1 MTETKNTNRLAK
13 RGGSRPN
20 AGRPKGI
27 ETTTMRVPLC
37 LKEKIKQFIKQKL
50 EKL

>member
-1 MTETKNTNRLAK
+1 MKKTETNPK
-13 RGGSRPN
+13 G

-37 LKEKIKQFIKQKL
+37 LKEKIKQFIKQKI

>member
-1 MTETKNTNRLAK
+1 MKQSHGGKRTN
-13 RGGSRPN
+13 S
-20 AGRPKGI
+20 GRKKGM